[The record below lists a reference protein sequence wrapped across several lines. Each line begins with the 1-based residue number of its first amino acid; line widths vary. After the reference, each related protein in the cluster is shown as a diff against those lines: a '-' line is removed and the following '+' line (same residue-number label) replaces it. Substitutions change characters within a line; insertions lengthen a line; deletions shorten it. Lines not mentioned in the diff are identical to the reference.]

1 MVRSVVP
8 AASVICFTTLA
19 EIVVLTVSLFPG
31 FTVFSTVASTAEIL
45 PSASL
50 VTLTLAEVF
59 FAMFSISDLVVVEA
73 TEPSGFFVIVVSC
86 FTVFP
91 LLFVVVS
98 VFVSVVVS
106 PGFGVGVGVTVDPP
120 PVEPP
125 EDPPPVFPLS
135 LLSLSV

>member
-1 MVRSVVP
+1 
-8 AASVICFTTLA
+8 
-19 EIVVLTVSLFPG
+19 
-31 FTVFSTVASTAEIL
+31 
-45 PSASL
+45 
-50 VTLTLAEVF
+50 
-59 FAMFSISDLVVVEA
+59 MFSISDLVVVEA

-120 PVEPP
+120 PVGPP